1 MSSYTLDEAL
11 DQFGIG
17 RFQYFVIAVGGLA
30 YVADSMEIMVL
41 SFLGPIMKC
50 KYHITPEEESVMAT
64 VVFIGMCLGA
74 LV

>member
-1 MSSYTLDEAL
+1 MASE
-11 DQFGIG
+11 

-64 VVFIGMCLGA
+64 VRLRWYVPRCSRMRCPER
-74 LV
+74 